1 MVIHAPRMNLH
12 FRKECGCLARN
23 VVALTCWFLCLPVV
37 ADTAIENFAE
47 NPLFNGWKI
56 HGATDL
62 FHWNSSN
69 QNLEV
74 TWDSARSNS
83 FFYRALGT
91 VLTKSDDFSVAFDLK
106 FQDIQV
112 GVNPGRPFTFQAAV
126 GFLNLAQ
133 AASTNF
139 ARGTGINLASGPRN
153 VIEFDYFPDSG
164 FGATIS
170 PTIISSN
177 NQFATTF
184 NFPLE
189 LTTNDRFRVVLRYTA
204 ANQTLATDLQ
214 RNGQPFNS
222 IKDLI
227 LDSGFSDFRVDT
239 IAVSS
244 YSDGGADGS
253 ILAHGTVDDF
263 QIITPGPPLAGFAGA
278 FTNGLWQVQFLTRTN
293 WFYTLE
299 RTANFEVWTTV
310 SSRDTGTGTYVFL
323 QDAAAPDDRAFYR
336 VKAERP

>member
-12 FRKECGCLARN
+12 FRNECGCLARN

-37 ADTAIENFAE
+37 ADTTIENFAA

-56 HGATDL
+56 HGAADL

-74 TWDSARSNS
+74 IWDSAWPNS

-133 AASTNF
+133 ATSTNF

-153 VIEFDYFPDSG
+153 VVEFDYFPDSG

-204 ANQTLATDLQ
+204 TNQTLATDIQ

-222 IKDLI
+222 IKDVI
-227 LDSGFSDFRVDT
+227 LDSGFPDFRADT

-244 YSDGGADGS
+244 YSEGGADGS

-263 QIITPGPPLAGFAGA
+263 QIITPGPPLAGIAGA
-278 FTNGLWQVQFLTRTN
+278 FTNGFWQVQFLTRTN

-299 RTANFEVWTTV
+299 RTTNFESWTTV
-310 SSRDTGTGTYVFL
+310 SPRHTGTGKYVFL
-323 QDAAAPDDRAFYR
+323 QDAAAPNDRAFYR